1 MSGRYNPHT
10 ETRSARFASLS
21 IAQSQLLHS
30 LLTSAPFHHARRLKQ
45 HPLRNITRFQS
56 YMIIGEMK
64 EFLKI
69 ALYALTNLKIVLSPI
84 SQASKLKSALI
95 HISWLHAI
103 IFVPCN
109 D

>member
-1 MSGRYNPHT
+1 
-10 ETRSARFASLS
+10 
-21 IAQSQLLHS
+21 
-30 LLTSAPFHHARRLKQ
+30 
-45 HPLRNITRFQS
+45 
-56 YMIIGEMK
+56 MIIGEMK